1 MSGSSFTNDVSGLS
15 ILREARAIA
24 SSAVSFFIEF
34 VGFAAKDLFRH
45 FVSGAGDRLVA
56 AAFAFDGACK
66 IFADSCAVSSA
77 AYWLGVAQQV

>member
-1 MSGSSFTNDVSGLS
+1 MCGSSFTDDVGGLG
-15 ILREARAIA
+15 ILGEARAIA
-24 SSAVSFFIEF
+24 FPAVSFFIEF

-66 IFADSCAVSSA
+66 VFADGCAVNSA